1 MLHLEDGRY
10 ALLGF
15 KLGGREVDEG
25 AEHLLE
31 IEKLIRE
38 HNEKGSAKLRLPDLK
53 KVVTGTRYG
62 FLRSD
67 GVYVVPVGCLRD

>member
-1 MLHLEDGRY
+1 MSSNS
-10 ALLGF
+10 
-15 KLGGREVDEG
+15 GGREVDEG
-25 AEHLLE
+25 AEYLLE

-53 KVVTGTRYG
+53 MAITGTQYG

-67 GVYVVPVGCLRD
+67 VIYVVPVGCLRD